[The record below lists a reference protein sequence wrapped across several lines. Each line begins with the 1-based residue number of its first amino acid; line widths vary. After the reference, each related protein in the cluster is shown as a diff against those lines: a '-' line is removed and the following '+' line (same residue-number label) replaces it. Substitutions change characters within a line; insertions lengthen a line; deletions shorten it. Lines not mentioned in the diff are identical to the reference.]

1 MFLFLSLFAL
11 VLAASVSIPSVSL
24 LLFMAG
30 ISALLVD
37 IFIV

>member
-1 MFLFLSLFAL
+1 MFLFLSLFCL
-11 VLAASVSIPSVSL
+11 VLAASVTMPSVSL

-30 ISALLVD
+30 MSALLVD